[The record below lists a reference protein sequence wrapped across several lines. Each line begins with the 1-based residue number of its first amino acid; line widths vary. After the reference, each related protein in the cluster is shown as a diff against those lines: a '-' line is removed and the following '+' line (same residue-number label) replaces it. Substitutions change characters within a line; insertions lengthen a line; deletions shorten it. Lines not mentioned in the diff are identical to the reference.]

1 MADYFDE
8 MHCTPLADGEAPDGS
23 LHLARLLRDYAMFEE
38 LGETSRLPPPTS
50 EAVIEKLPQIQ
61 MEPGSKCTICLKD
74 FASEEKARQLPCR
87 HAFHDECILPWLKKT
102 STCPMCRHDLPTDDE
117 TYEEYKKEKKRE
129 KTREEDIDALH
140 NSMFS

>member
-61 MEPGSKCTICLKD
+61 MEPG
-74 FASEEKARQLPCR
+74 
-87 HAFHDECILPWLKKT
+87 
-102 STCPMCRHDLPTDDE
+102 
-117 TYEEYKKEKKRE
+117 
-129 KTREEDIDALH
+129 
-140 NSMFS
+140 MFCCVYS